1 MNALV
6 LAAGKARRF
15 GLPKFLLPAGPG
27 QVLLTRVLG
36 TARRAV
42 EGQIVVVVGREEGK
56 VRYALEPWV
65 RPEEATRVRLL
76 SNPDYVAGLSTSLK
90 RGVAALGDTE
100 PVLVL
105 LADQPVLGAGKLRAL
120 LRAPRPAGVWA
131 VSAAENGEPK
141 PPVVLGPELLRQV
154 EGLEGDQGAKPLLR
168 RYPER
173 VRLLEWGAGEWFTDV
188 DTWETYATLARAQGW
203 DREKFEPI
211 EGLSKREEI
220 EALLDA
226 IPEPEEYL
234 QTLRRGVLTLL
245 SRGF

>member
-1 MNALV
+1 
-6 LAAGKARRF
+6 
-15 GLPKFLLPAGPG
+15 
-27 QVLLTRVLG
+27 
-36 TARRAV
+36 
-42 EGQIVVVVGREEGK
+42 
-56 VRYALEPWV
+56 
-65 RPEEATRVRLL
+65 
-76 SNPDYVAGLSTSLK
+76 
-90 RGVAALGDTE
+90 
-100 PVLVL
+100 
-105 LADQPVLGAGKLRAL
+105 
-120 LRAPRPAGVWA
+120 